1 MSVKRI
7 LTITLFI
14 LSFNSFSQMYNSAAM
29 TVTSGAAVTVS
40 AGTLRNDVAGD
51 IDNNGNIYVDIDID
65 NGGTIQGRSLASS
78 QFNLGQDWVNDGT
91 FIADSSTVTFF
102 GNDQFITGSSV
113 TRFYDVIFDGNGVKA
128 QTIDAE
134 TYYMDLTSN
143 ELATNDYVMTVL
155 SPDVN
160 AISRTNGFVSSLNSG
175 YLERMTNST
184 DPYLFP
190 TGSSV
195 QTLGFY
201 RPIIM
206 TPNSNAQGSYGV
218 RLAHTDAT
226 FEGYDRSL
234 KEDNVKSTNPYF
246 YHHLYR
252 FAGAPPTDIT
262 FQYLPTDG
270 TFENAAQWWYTGQ
283 WESNFIENTS
293 ASGAFSE
300 VSLYEV
306 ANFNTRAFIL
316 ANRIE
321 PIFIQNAFT
330 PNGDVVNDVFELQ
343 LSYENFIEFEFLI
356 FNRWGEVIFETNEPD
371 FSWDGT
377 YKGKDCPIGVYP
389 YKMIYRYENQ
399 AAVQEEAGHIN
410 LIR

>member
-1 MSVKRI
+1 
-7 LTITLFI
+7 
-14 LSFNSFSQMYNSAAM
+14 MYNNAAM

-40 AGTLRNDVAGD
+40 AGTLRNDVTGD

-113 TRFYDVIFDGNGVKA
+113 TRFYNVVFDGNGVKA

-134 TYYMDLTSN
+134 TYFMDLTSN

-160 AISRTNGFVSSLNSG
+160 AISRTNGFVSSLNDG
-175 YLERMTNST
+175 HLERMTNST
-184 DPYLFP
+184 DSYLFP

-201 RPIIM
+201 RPIVM
-206 TPNSNAQGSYGV
+206 TPNTSALGSYGV

-226 FEGYDRSL
+226 FEGYDRSI
-234 KEDNVKSTNPYF
+234 KADNVKSTNPYF

-262 FQYLPTDG
+262 FQYLPVDG

-283 WESNFIENTS
+283 WESNFLENTS

-306 ANFNTRAFIL
+306 SNFNTRHLF
-316 ANRIE
+316 
-321 PIFIQNAFT
+321 
-330 PNGDVVNDVFELQ
+330 
-343 LSYENFIEFEFLI
+343 
-356 FNRWGEVIFETNEPD
+356 
-371 FSWDGT
+371 
-377 YKGKDCPIGVYP
+377 
-389 YKMIYRYENQ
+389 
-399 AAVQEEAGHIN
+399 
-410 LIR
+410 